1 MIELA
6 FTWMMKRSKTY
17 SDFHPSAR
25 ENSNKSSCCLA
36 MYLYSLFFSTLLYIH
51 RPHITRENCTY
62 YASGL
67 YNLQL

>member
-51 RPHITRENCTY
+51 RPHITR
-62 YASGL
+62 
-67 YNLQL
+67 